1 MEPPTLRPTSKL
13 FRLPVHFATPPP
25 GGAAM
30 RFVDERHRVTYPASA
45 DRDVRALQRLGRHPN
60 KGNIMVVRILLAFAL
75 VACCVAATIAGE
87 TSAESKDDSK
97 IESVREANTK
107 FYAALNSMFTGELQ
121 PMSEVWSHSANVT
134 YLGPDGSFRQGWKE
148 TLADWQ
154 KQAEMKLGGKVEPQN
169 VRITVGSELAVVHNY
184 EVGRNTVDGK
194 ETKVKIRATNVYRK
208 EDGQWKM
215 IGHHTDLLKFL
226 EE

>member
-1 MEPPTLRPTSKL
+1 
-13 FRLPVHFATPPP
+13 
-25 GGAAM
+25 
-30 RFVDERHRVTYPASA
+30 
-45 DRDVRALQRLGRHPN
+45 
-60 KGNIMVVRILLAFAL
+60 MVVRILLAFAL
-75 VACCVAATIAGE
+75 VACCVAATIADE

-121 PMSEVWSHSANVT
+121 PMSEVWSHSADVT